1 MLNRD
6 AGGTDNSG
14 RAFRT
19 ALTTQSGAPLTPA
32 AYGTMQWGGT
42 ADLNAAQAM
51 FDACIDADIRHFDTA
66 FVYTDGK
73 SEAFLGDIAGNRD
86 DVFVATK
93 VAYSQPA
100 TTANIQTSFDVSR
113 KRLKRDCVDLLYMH
127 RFDDTTPLEHTFEAL
142 AGLQS
147 SGAIQ
152 FIGVSNYAAWQVMK
166 AQSVAATFDTKIDV
180 IQPMM
185 NLVKRQVEA
194 EILPMTRDQGIQV
207 CAYSPLGGGLL
218 TGKYGGGGGGRLA
231 TDARYAARYGP
242 QWMHEAAQGL
252 AQIAA
257 DLGVD
262 AATLAVAWLRRHAP
276 DVHPILS
283 ARSVAQLT
291 PSLNGLTFEMDDD
304 TYIAITAL
312 SPAPPPATDRIEE
325 A

>member
-1 MLNRD
+1 MQNGS
-6 AGGTDNSG
+6 AGKTDMGKATLKTLSSEII
-14 RAFRT
+14 A
-19 ALTTQSGAPLTPA
+19 PA

-42 ADLNAAQAM
+42 ADMGAAQEM
-51 FDACIDADIRHFDTA
+51 FNACLHAGIRHFDTA
-66 FVYTDGK
+66 FIYTDGR
-73 SEAFLGDIAGNRD
+73 SEEFLGAIAGNRD

-93 VAYSQPA
+93 AAYNQPA
-100 TTANIQTSFDVSR
+100 TSTNIRASFDMSR
-113 KRLKRDCVDLLYMH
+113 KRLKRDCVDLLYLH
-127 RFDDTTPLEHTFEAL
+127 RFDDETPLEQTFEAL

-147 SGAIQ
+147 CGAVR

-166 AQSVAATFDTKIDV
+166 AQSVAAKFGIKIDV

-185 NLVKRQVEA
+185 NLVKRQVET

-218 TGKYGGGGGGRLA
+218 TGKYNIGGGGRLA

-242 QWMHEAAQGL
+242 QWMHNAAQGL
-252 AQIAA
+252 TQIAT
-257 DLGVD
+257 DLD
-262 AATLAVAWLRRHAP
+262 INAATLAVAWLRRHVP

-291 PSLNGLTFEMDDD
+291 PSLDGLSYKMGDD
-304 TYIAITAL
+304 TYNAITAL
-312 SPAPPPATDRIEE
+312 SPTPAPATDRIEE

>member
-1 MLNRD
+1 MKLNG
-6 AGGTDNSG
+6 AGETEKGEV
-14 RAFRT
+14 
-19 ALTTQSGAPLTPA
+19 ALKTLSSAIIAPA

-42 ADLNAAQAM
+42 ADIGAAKAM
-51 FDACIDADIRHFDTA
+51 FDACLHAGIRHFDTA
-66 FVYTDGK
+66 FLYTDGR
-73 SEAFLGDIAGNRD
+73 SEEFLGAIAGNRD

-93 VAYSQPA
+93 AAYNQPA
-100 TTANIQTSFDVSR
+100 TSTNIRASFDISR
-113 KRLKRDCVDLLYMH
+113 KRLKRDCVDLLYLH
-127 RFDDTTPLEHTFEAL
+127 RFDDETPLEQTFETL
-142 AGLQS
+142 ARLQS
-147 SGAIQ
+147 DGTIR

-166 AQSVAATFDTKIDV
+166 AQSVAAKLGTKIDF

-185 NLVKRQVEA
+185 NLVKRQVET
-194 EILPMTRDQGIQV
+194 EILPMTRDQGIQI

-218 TGKYGGGGGGRLA
+218 TGKYGIGGDGRLA

-252 AQIAA
+252 AQIAT
-257 DLGVD
+257 DLDVN

-291 PSLNGLTFEMDDD
+291 PSLDGLNYEMEDD
-304 TYIAITAL
+304 TYKAISAL
-312 SPAPPPATDRIEE
+312 SPTPPPATDRIEE

>member
-1 MLNRD
+1 MQNGSARE
-6 AGGTDNSG
+6 TDKG
-14 RAFRT
+14 KV
-19 ALTTQSGAPLTPA
+19 ALKTLSNAIITPA

-42 ADLNAAQAM
+42 ADMGAAQEM
-51 FDACIDADIRHFDTA
+51 FDACLDAGIRHFDTA
-66 FVYTDGK
+66 FIYTDGR
-73 SEAFLGDIAGNRD
+73 SEEFLGQIAGNRD

-93 VAYSQPA
+93 VAYNQPA
-100 TTANIQTSFDVSR
+100 SSANIRASFDISR
-113 KRLKRDCVDLLYMH
+113 KRLKRDCIDLLYLH
-127 RFDDTTPLEHTFEAL
+127 RFDDETPLEQTFEVL

-147 SGAIQ
+147 SGAVR

-166 AQSVAATFDTKIDV
+166 AQSVAAKFGTKIDV

-185 NLVKRQVEA
+185 NLVKRQVET

-218 TGKYGGGGGGRLA
+218 TGKYGVGGAGRLA
-231 TDARYAARYGP
+231 TDARYAARYSP

-252 AQIAA
+252 TQIAN
-257 DLGVD
+257 DLDID

-283 ARSVAQLT
+283 ARSIAQLT
-291 PSLNGLTFEMDDD
+291 PSLDGLAYKMVDEA
-304 TYIAITAL
+304 YVAITAL
-312 SPAPPPATDRIEE
+312 SPAPAPATDRIEE

>member
-1 MLNRD
+1 M
-6 AGGTDNSG
+6 G
-14 RAFRT
+14 
-19 ALTTQSGAPLTPA
+19 LTTQSGTLLAPA

-42 ADLNAAQAM
+42 ADIGAARAM
-51 FDACIDADIRHFDTA
+51 FDACLDAGIRHFDTA
-66 FVYTDGK
+66 FVYTDGR
-73 SEAFLGDIAGNRD
+73 SEEFLGDIAGNRD

-93 VAYSQPA
+93 AAYNQPA
-100 TTANIQTSFDVSR
+100 TTANIRASFDVSR
-113 KRLKRDCVDLLYMH
+113 KRLKRDCIDLLYMH
-127 RFDDTTPLEHTFEAL
+127 RFDDTTPLEQTFEAL
-142 AGLQS
+142 AALQT
-147 SGAIQ
+147 SGAIR

-166 AQSVAATFDTKIDV
+166 AQSVAAKFGTKIDV

-218 TGKYGGGGGGRLA
+218 TGKHAAVGDRRLA

-242 QWMHEAAQGL
+242 QWMHETAQGL
-252 AQIAA
+252 AQIAT

-262 AATLAVAWLRRHAP
+262 AATLAVAWMRRHAP

-291 PSLNGLTFEMDDD
+291 PSLDGLTFELDGD
-304 TYIAITAL
+304 TYAAITAL

>member
-1 MLNRD
+1 MPNRG
-6 AGGTDNSG
+6 AGEADIGG
-14 RAFRT
+14 QAFRT
-19 ALTTQSGAPLTPA
+19 TLTTQSGASLAPA

-42 ADLNAAQAM
+42 ADFGAAQAM
-51 FDACIDADIRHFDTA
+51 FDACLQADIRHFDTA

-73 SEAFLGDIAGNRD
+73 SEKFLGDIAGNRD

-93 VAYSQPA
+93 VAYNQPA
-100 TTANIQTSFDVSR
+100 TTANIHTSFDVSR

-147 SGAIQ
+147 SGAIR

-166 AQSVAATFDTKIDV
+166 AQGVAATFGTKIDV

-218 TGKYGGGGGGRLA
+218 TGKYGSGADGRLA

-242 QWMHEAAQGL
+242 RWMHEAAQGL

-257 DLGVD
+257 DVGVD

-291 PSLNGLTFEMDDD
+291 PSLDGLTFDMDDKI
-304 TYIAITAL
+304 YIAITAL

>member
-1 MLNRD
+1 MTL
-6 AGGTDNSG
+6 S
-14 RAFRT
+14 
-19 ALTTQSGAPLTPA
+19 TQSGAMLAPA

-42 ADLNAAQAM
+42 ADIDAAQAM
-51 FDACIDADIRHFDTA
+51 FDACLDAGIRHFDTA
-66 FVYTDGK
+66 YVYTDGR
-73 SEAFLGDIAGNRD
+73 SEEFLGDIAGNRD

-93 VAYSQPA
+93 VAYNQPA
-100 TTANIQTSFDVSR
+100 TNANIRASFDVSR

-127 RFDDTTPLEHTFEAL
+127 RFDDTTPLEQTFETLAAL
-142 AGLQS
+142 QT
-147 SGAIQ
+147 SGAIR

-166 AQSVAATFDTKIDV
+166 AQSVAAQFGTKIDV

-185 NLVKRQVEA
+185 NLVKRQIEA

-218 TGKYGGGGGGRLA
+218 TGKYGSGGGGRLA

-242 QWMHEAAQGL
+242 RWMHVAAQGL

-257 DLGVD
+257 DLDVD
-262 AATLAVAWLRRHAP
+262 AATLAVAWLRRYAP

-283 ARSVAQLT
+283 ARSGAQLT
-291 PSLNGLTFEMDDD
+291 PSLDGLTYDMDDA
-304 TYIAITAL
+304 TYAAITAL
-312 SPAPPPATDRIEE
+312 SPAPAPATDRIEE

>member
-1 MLNRD
+1 MQNGSARE
-6 AGGTDNSG
+6 TDKG
-14 RAFRT
+14 KV
-19 ALTTQSGAPLTPA
+19 ALKTLSNATITPA

-42 ADLNAAQAM
+42 ADMGAAQEM
-51 FDACIDADIRHFDTA
+51 FDACLDAGIRHFDTA
-66 FVYTDGK
+66 FIYTDGR
-73 SEAFLGDIAGNRD
+73 SEEFLGQIAGNRD

-93 VAYSQPA
+93 AAYNQPA
-100 TTANIQTSFDVSR
+100 SSANIRASFDISR
-113 KRLKRDCVDLLYMH
+113 KRLKRDCIDLLYLH
-127 RFDDTTPLEHTFEAL
+127 RFDDETPLEQTFEVL

-147 SGAIQ
+147 SGAVR

-166 AQSVAATFDTKIDV
+166 AQSVAAKFGTKIDV

-185 NLVKRQVEA
+185 NLVKRQVET

-218 TGKYGGGGGGRLA
+218 TGKYGVGGAGRLA
-231 TDARYAARYGP
+231 TDARYAARYSP

-252 AQIAA
+252 TQIAN
-257 DLGVD
+257 DLDID

-283 ARSVAQLT
+283 ARSIAQLT
-291 PSLNGLTFEMDDD
+291 PSLDGLAYKMVDEA
-304 TYIAITAL
+304 YVAITAL
-312 SPAPPPATDRIEE
+312 SPAPAPATDRIEE

>member
-1 MLNRD
+1 MTL
-6 AGGTDNSG
+6 S
-14 RAFRT
+14 
-19 ALTTQSGAPLTPA
+19 TQSGAMLTPA

-42 ADLNAAQAM
+42 ADIGAARTM
-51 FDACIDADIRHFDTA
+51 FDACLDAGIRHFDTA
-66 FVYTDGK
+66 FLYTDGR
-73 SEAFLGDIAGNRD
+73 SEEFLGDIAGNLD

-93 VAYSQPA
+93 AAYNQPA
-100 TTANIQTSFDVSR
+100 TTANIHASFDVSR
-113 KRLKRDCVDLLYMH
+113 KRLKRDCIDLLYMH
-127 RFDDTTPLEHTFEAL
+127 RFDDTTPLDDTFEAL
-142 AGLQS
+142 AALQT
-147 SGAIQ
+147 SGAIR

-166 AQSVAATFDTKIDV
+166 AQGVAAKFGTKIDV

-207 CAYSPLGGGLL
+207 CAYSPLGAGLL
-218 TGKYGGGGGGRLA
+218 TRKYAAGGDRRLA
-231 TDARYAARYGP
+231 KNARYATRYGP
-242 QWMHEAAQGL
+242 RWMHEAAHGL

-257 DLGVD
+257 DLDVD
-262 AATLAVAWLRRHAP
+262 AATLAVAWLRHHAP

-291 PSLNGLTFEMDDD
+291 PSLGGLTFEMDDA
-304 TYIAITAL
+304 TYAAITAL

>member
-6 AGGTDNSG
+6 AGGTDTSG
-14 RAFRT
+14 RACRT
-19 ALTTQSGAPLTPA
+19 ALTTQSGARRAPA

-42 ADLNAAQAM
+42 ADLGAAQAM
-51 FDACIDADIRHFDTA
+51 FDACLHAGIRHFDTA

-73 SEAFLGDIAGNRD
+73 SEEFLGDIAGNRD

-93 VAYSQPA
+93 VAYNQPA
-100 TTANIQTSFDVSR
+100 TTANIRTSFDVSR

-127 RFDDTTPLEHTFEAL
+127 RFDDTTPLEQTFEAL

-147 SGAIQ
+147 SGAIR

-166 AQSVAATFDTKIDV
+166 AQSVAATFGTKIDV

-218 TGKYGGGGGGRLA
+218 TGKYGDGGDGRLA

-291 PSLNGLTFEMDDD
+291 PSLDGLTFDMDDD